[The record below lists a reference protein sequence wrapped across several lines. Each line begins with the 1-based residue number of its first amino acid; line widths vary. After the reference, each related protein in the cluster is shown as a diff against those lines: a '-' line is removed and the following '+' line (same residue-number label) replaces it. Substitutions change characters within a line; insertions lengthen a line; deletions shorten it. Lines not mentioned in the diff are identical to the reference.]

1 MTRPVYRFAPSP
13 NGRLHLGHAL
23 SAILGFEAAR
33 RAGGRFLLRIEDI
46 DRARS
51 SRALEDGI
59 REDLAWLGLTWEEPV
74 RRQSDHLDDYA
85 AAVGRLDAAG
95 LVRESWASRREIGD
109 AARAAALAG
118 VPWPSDPDGAPCV
131 PEEGAFLAADVAARR
146 RAAGERPVLRLCTAA
161 AVATLGRPL
170 AWQEGG
176 EGPAGESGL
185 VPALPGIWGDVVLS
199 RRDAPASYHLAV
211 VVDDALQGV
220 TDVLRGRDLFHAT
233 AIHRLLQELL
243 GLPEPRYH
251 HHRIVTDGTGR
262 KLSKSDGATSL
273 AELRGRGATP
283 ADIRRM
289 IGLGPPPAA
298 G

>member
-1 MTRPVYRFAPSP
+1 MTPPVYRFAPSP

-46 DRARS
+46 DLARS
-51 SRALEDGI
+51 NRAFEDGI
-59 REDLAWLGLTWEEPV
+59 REDLAWLGLAWEEPM
-74 RRQSDHLDDYA
+74 RRQSDHIDDYA
-85 AAVGRLDAAG
+85 AAIARLAAAG
-95 LVRESWASRREIGD
+95 LVRETWASRREIGA

-131 PEEGAFLAADVAARR
+131 PEEGAFLSAGVAASRR
-146 RAAGERPVLRLCTAA
+146 EAGERPVLRLRTAA
-161 AVATLGRPL
+161 AVSALGRPL
-170 AWQEGG
+170 GWQEDG

-185 VPALPGIWGDVVLS
+185 VPASPGIWGDVVLS

-220 TDVLRGRDLFHAT
+220 TNVLRGRDLFHAT

-251 HHRIVTDGTGR
+251 HHRLVTDAGGR
-262 KLSKSDGATSL
+262 KLSKSDGDTSL
-273 AELRGRGATP
+273 AELRARGATP

-289 IGLGPPPAA
+289 IGLEASPPAA
-298 G
+298 